1 MNQQLIEQ
9 IVKEVIS
16 SMGKGEAGSPAAPCK
31 TNPNGVKIDP
41 KKDYPLGK
49 NRPDLIRTPTNKT
62 LDDITL
68 EGVMDGSVTPQD
80 IRIAPETLELQ
91 AQVAEA
97 MGRKPLAQNF
107 RRAAELIPI
116 PDDRIL
122 EIYNALR
129 PNRSTKEELLAIA
142 EELETKYNAVLNGK
156 LIRTAADVY
165 EKRGILRED

>member
-16 SMGKGEAGSPAAPCK
+16 SMGKAEKGNPKAQCN
-31 TNPNGVKIDP
+31 TNPNGIKIDP

-49 NRPDLIRTPTNKT
+49 KRPELVKTPTNKT
-62 LDDITL
+62 LDEITL
-68 EGVMDGSVTPQD
+68 EGVMNGTVTPQD
-80 IRIAPETLELQ
+80 IRISPETLELQ
-91 AQVAEA
+91 AQVAES

-116 PDDRIL
+116 PDERIL
-122 EIYNALR
+122 EIYDALR
-129 PNRSTKEELLAIA
+129 PNRSTKEELLALA

-156 LIRTAADVY
+156 LIRTAADIY